1 MLGPRYWTALCLAS
15 IFGANMGDFFA
26 HNLGLGHV
34 DGLPFLAMAFA
45 IVIAGERFDQAVHQ
59 AYYWAAIIIVRTA
72 ATNSADF
79 LCGDMKLPR
88 VWVIAALTALL
99 AVAVVVS
106 WQWLWRRKPD
116 QGDAAVLRADT
127 GYWISM
133 FIAGTLGTVIGD
145 FCSHNLHLGDA
156 GASILLSPILGLL
169 FVLARGG
176 LVRALWFYWLT
187 VVMVRA
193 AGTAVGDL
201 IASRGVLGL
210 PLSTLVTGVIFVGLL
225 IAWKEPARPKL
236 VEAGT

>member
-1 MLGPRYWTALCLAS
+1 
-15 IFGANMGDFFA
+15 MGDFFA

-45 IVIAGERFDQAVHQ
+45 IVIMGERFDRAVHQ

-88 VWVIAALTALL
+88 VWVIAALTASL
-99 AVAVVVS
+99 AAAVVLS
-106 WQWLWRRKPD
+106 WQWLWRRKSD
-116 QGDAAVLRADT
+116 QGETADNALRADS

-133 FIAGTLGTVIGD
+133 LIAGTLGTVIGD
-145 FCSHNLHLGDA
+145 YCSHNLHLGDA
-156 GASILLSPILGLL
+156 GASILLSPILGLM
-169 FVLARGG
+169 FVVARGG
-176 LVRALWFYWLT
+176 LLRSLWFYWLT

-201 IASRGVLGL
+201 VASRGVLGL

-225 IAWKEPARPKL
+225 VAWKEPARPKL
-236 VEAGT
+236 VEVGT